1 VATLLTHDA
10 SVTTRHALTSPSLR
24 TWLAED
30 WAILF
35 SHPNDFVSCDLEM
48 DRWLVIARGAFSDR
62 RVRPIALGTAATRD
76 QSWVTQ
82 LTGDER
88 AVLLEDPRQHHF
100 GPVDVQAPVLHQE
113 IEQAGRRFVLI
124 IDNLLRV
131 HKTFSYEQVSSLPS
145 PLELLGWAHALRA
158 KQAARQTAVT
168 ENGGAGRQLPS
179 REVPLFAARRH
190 KHRVPQPACTL
201 IPRARAI

>member
-1 VATLLTHDA
+1 MATLLTHDA

-35 SHPNDFVSCDLEM
+35 SHPNDFVSSAEGN
-48 DRWLVIARGAFSDR
+48 RAYTTVREGA
-62 RVRPIALGTAATRD
+62 PCD

-100 GPVDVQAPVLHQE
+100 GPVDLQAPVLHEE

-158 KQAARQTAVT
+158 KQAARQTAVI

-201 IPRARAI
+201 FPRARAI